1 MDKHK
6 INFALK
12 TDCLQSNKFKRDN
25 IQLFLRSDFK
35 KNLNKYVINSEQQ
48 EKINASKNEIDQY
61 YNMKQ
66 WDKIKK
72 FTNPYELIY
81 ITNKKRRQ
89 FSISTYE
96 PLSRSYFKM
105 LEICKEFFQN
115 KIEKSE
121 PIKTV
126 HLAEGPGGFIEGI
139 VNIRKNINDTYYGIT
154 LIDKNKEI
162 PGWKRS
168 TLFLKKNPN
177 VEILYGYDN
186 TGNLYNTN
194 NHKFLQYKMGT
205 ESEKADIVTAD
216 GGFDFS
222 IDYNLQ
228 EFLANKL
235 IFAQII
241 AAFGVQKIGGDFVC
255 KFFDTISKVSCD
267 ILHILILFYDEVIF
281 FKPYTSRPANSEKY
295 VVCKG
300 FKGISARTLQHFR
313 SILNIWNNIEDNNI
327 FIVSLLR
334 RNNTSI
340 INQLININTKLQEE
354 QILYINKTINLIKI
368 PYNNYNYLENQD
380 KQIQNASYWCEKYEI

>member
-12 TDCLQSNKFKRDN
+12 TRCLQSNKFKRDN
-25 IQLFLRSDFK
+25 IHLFVRSDFK

-115 KIEKSE
+115 QIKKSE

-139 VNIRKNINDTYYGIT
+139 VNIRKNVNDIYYGIT

-168 TLFLKKNPN
+168 TQFLKKNPN

-186 TGNLYNTN
+186 SGNLYNTN
-194 NHKFLQYKMGT
+194 NHNFLQYKMGI

-222 IDYNLQ
+222 VDYNLQ

-267 ILHILILFYDEVIF
+267 ILHILSLFYDEVIF

-300 FKGISARTLQHFR
+300 FKGVSPRTLKHFR
-313 SILNIWNNIEDNNI
+313 STLNIWNKIENNNI
-327 FIVSLLR
+327 FVVSLLR

-340 INQLININTKLQEE
+340 INQLIDINTKLQKE

-368 PYNNYNYLENQD
+368 PYNNHNYLENQE
-380 KQIQNASYWCEKYEI
+380 KQIQNARYWCEKYEI

>member
-6 INFALK
+6 INFALN
-12 TDCLQSNKFKRDN
+12 TDYIHKNTFKRDN
-25 IQLFLRSDFK
+25 IRLKLRTDFK
-35 KNLNKYVINSEQQ
+35 NNLTKYVINSEQQ
-48 EKINASKNEIDQY
+48 EKINASKNEIDKY

-105 LEICKEFFQN
+105 LEISKEFFQN
-115 KIEKSE
+115 KIKRNE

-139 VNIRKNINDTYYGIT
+139 VNIRKNKKDKYYGIT

-168 TLFLKKNPN
+168 SFFLKNNPN

-186 TGNLYNTN
+186 TGNLYNVD
-194 NHKFLQYKMGT
+194 NHKYLQYKIGV
-205 ESEKADIVTAD
+205 SSNKADIVTAD

-222 IDYNLQ
+222 VDYNLQ
-228 EFLANKL
+228 EILANKL

-241 AAFGVQKIGGDFVC
+241 GAFGVLKIGGDFVC
-255 KFFDTISKVSCD
+255 KFFDTIGKVSCD
-267 ILHILILFYDEVIF
+267 IIHILCLFFENIIF

-295 VVCKG
+295 IVCKN
-300 FKGISARTLQHFR
+300 FKGISARTLNHFR
-313 SILNIWNNIEDNNI
+313 MSLNLWNNLENENI
-327 FIVSLLR
+327 FVVSLLSE
-334 RNNTSI
+334 NNKSI
-340 INQLININTKLQEE
+340 IKQLIDINTKLQEE
-354 QILYINKTINLIKI
+354 QILYINKTINLIKT
-368 PYNNYNYLENQD
+368 PYDNDRYLENQD
-380 KQIQNASYWCEKYEI
+380 KQIQNAKYWCEKYEI